1 MGKVVL
7 YHAECNDGIMA
18 AAIVAHFEKDPS
30 IVYHPVK
37 YGSTLPNIPPDTELM
52 IVDFCFDLGTML
64 NLLENTKSLSV
75 IDHHE
80 SARKT
85 LAALEASR
93 EANDNLRIVFAE
105 DDCGASAVWKM
116 YSELTQETNPAATL
130 RMPKAIR
137 HVRNHDLHKKTIEDD
152 YFFYGVMTHDQTIS
166 FWQSLIED
174 DTTDAIIVK
183 GTSIYNF
190 IKYTFIPQ
198 QRTKVFYTK
207 VPDHGYI
214 IPVVNVNRVLR
225 PLILEELVKTNL
237 VAISYEDSLGNR
249 REWSIRSCDK
259 EANGAALKIAHHFG
273 GGGHS
278 NSAGFV
284 TDTSFQLPVIA

>member
-30 IVYHPVK
+30 IIYHPVK
-37 YGSTLPNIPPDTELM
+37 YGSTLPAIQSDTELM

-64 NLLENTKSLSV
+64 QLLENTKSLTV
-75 IDHHE
+75 IDHHD

-85 LAALEASR
+85 LTALEAARSP
-93 EANDNLRIVFAE
+93 DDDLTVIFAE
-105 DDCGASAVWKM
+105 NDCGASATWKF
-116 YSELTQETNPAATL
+116 YAGSQ

-137 HVRNHDLHKKTIEDD
+137 HVRNHDLHQKTVEDD
-152 YFFYGVMTHDQTIS
+152 YFFYGVLTHDQTIA
-166 FWQSLIED
+166 FWQSLID
-174 DTTDAIIVK
+174 NDATDAIVVK
-183 GTSIYNF
+183 GNSIYNF
-190 IKYTFIPQ
+190 ITNTFIPQ
-198 QRTKVFYTK
+198 QRTKMFYTK

-214 IPVVNVNRVLR
+214 IPVVNVNRILR

-237 VAISYEDSLGNR
+237 VAISYEDSLGTR
-249 REWSIRSCDK
+249 REWSIRSCNK
-259 EANGAALKIAHHFG
+259 EANGAALKIAQHFN
-273 GGGHS
+273 GGGHP

-284 TDTSFQLPVIA
+284 TDTSFQLPVIT